1 MTIFPK
7 EFKCVFMCEI
17 AKDAWDILENTHE
30 ATKNVKNS
38 MLQMLTIRFEE
49 IMMEDNESFN
59 EVYAHFE

>member
-30 ATKNVKNS
+30 ATKNVKI
-38 MLQMLTIRFEE
+38 QMLTIRFEE